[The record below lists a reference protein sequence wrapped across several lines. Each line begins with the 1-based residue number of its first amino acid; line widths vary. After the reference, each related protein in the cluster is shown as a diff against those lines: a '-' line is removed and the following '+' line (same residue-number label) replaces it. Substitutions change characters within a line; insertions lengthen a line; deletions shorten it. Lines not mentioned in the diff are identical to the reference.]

1 MMSLT
6 KVRSIFSYS
15 VNGRDP
21 IKTIRDFALE
31 TDEVKMLEERFIDH
45 FTETILSKLAN
56 EMKSGVP
63 SMSIPPLDPLRLDEI
78 KVEPHIGNEIFTIKL
93 NNIQVEG
100 LSDLDIQDIRP
111 KLNVLKVR
119 FALLFPKMT
128 ASCHFKVNGTIYNVI
143 NVNGEGDGKLEYD
156 DVLVRT
162 QLNLV
167 HENKTFRIA
176 SCDPPLIDF
185 NTAKIVLSN
194 HNDTGIAS
202 ELGPLLFWVLA
213 DHVVQEIDQY
223 LLKYVN
229 NNMLLF
235 KVPESFNPA
244 VTWLLNR
251 SSSQSSSSSSQQIP
265 PILSP
270 FPILN
275 HWINSLSNNLNRP
288 HIHTKFFKK

>member
-1 MMSLT
+1 
-6 KVRSIFSYS
+6 
-15 VNGRDP
+15 
-21 IKTIRDFALE
+21 
-31 TDEVKMLEERFIDH
+31 
-45 FTETILSKLAN
+45 
-56 EMKSGVP
+56 MKSGIP

-78 KVEPHIGNEIFTIKL
+78 RVEPHIGNEIFTIKL
-93 NNIQVEG
+93 NNIQIEG

-111 KLNVLKVR
+111 RLNVLKVR
-119 FALLFPKMT
+119 FALLFPKIT

-143 NVNGEGDGKLEYD
+143 DVNGEGHGKLEYD

-185 NTAKIVLSN
+185 NTAKIVLTN
-194 HNDTGIAS
+194 HNNTGIAS
-202 ELGPLLFWVLA
+202 ELGSLLFWVFA

-235 KVPESFNPA
+235 KVPETFSPA

-251 SSSQSSSSSSQQIP
+251 SSSQPSSSSSSSQQIP
-265 PILSP
+265 PILNP

-275 HWINSLSNNLNRP
+275 HFINSLSNNLNRP